1 MRLGTT
7 ARIPLTGR
15 GTGVRRAPSMSAI
28 SCIGVEFLEP
38 ADHLGAQARIWF
50 LDATGQVVRPCRLV
64 PAPIAKLRG
73 QQLQRFFGGEC
84 SLWIR

>member
-1 MRLGTT
+1 M
-7 ARIPLTGR
+7 PLAGR
-15 GTGVRRAPSMSAI
+15 GAGVLRLPSMAAI
-28 SCIGVEFLEP
+28 ACIGVEFLEP
-38 ADHLGAQARIWF
+38 AEHPGAKARIWF
-50 LDATGQVVRPCRLV
+50 LDATGQAVRPCRLV